1 MREVQR
7 RAGPDSGL
15 RAGIGLILAL
25 SVWASPGLAQ
35 SPSPPPPAP
44 MTNKSVH
51 GTLVRVDTRQN
62 SLFMKS
68 DAGEPMAW
76 RLSPRVITE
85 AARFK
90 QGDPVIVIYRQV
102 GAGEKAITAVAFPG
116 TATAPVYVNT
126 TSGRIVF
133 RSGASADGTCP
144 SHAAGPVNETA
155 IPAGGMTEIADDCWC
170 CAPSDQTCTPA
181 NKSGLGQAFL
191 IRCYP

>member
-1 MREVQR
+1 MREAR
-7 RAGPDSGL
+7 GRKGRLESGL
-15 RAGIGLILAL
+15 RVGLAL
-25 SVWASPGLAQ
+25 AVALGLGASPARAQ
-35 SPSPPPPAP
+35 SPSPAPPAP

-51 GTLVRVDTRQN
+51 GSLVRVDTRQN

-90 QGDPVIVIYRQV
+90 PGDPVIVIYRQV

-133 RSGASADGTCP
+133 RSGPSTDGTCGP
-144 SHAAGPVNETA
+144 HPGPVNETA